1 MAFPL
6 RQILLA
12 MAVVLGLVRP
22 ALALDLEEDMD
33 FGPLTSAE
41 QSELFEQGITA
52 YDAGDFS
59 TAFNIWLPLAQTGN
73 MSAQRNVANM
83 LRRGIGTEQDQPRA
97 VYFYRRAA
105 ETGLVNA
112 MVNLGNMIRLG
123 EGVDAPDEHR
133 AASWFYAAARA
144 GDPRAQYALAVM
156 AALGQGMEPNRDGA
170 EQLFRLAA
178 KQGLRDAQLRLA
190 ESGLELEPL
199 DDPTR
204 PQFNLPPELE
214 PAPGI
219 SLAPY
224 LAATQTVSPA
234 TVGGL
239 ETNERPTLRLTL
251 PAPSPAAG
259 PTEDPS
265 SETEADIEPDYDP
278 R

>member
-12 MAVVLGLVRP
+12 MAVVLAFFGP
-22 ALALDLEEDMD
+22 AMALDLEEDMD

-41 QSELFEQGITA
+41 QAELFEQGITA
-52 YDAGDFS
+52 YDAGDFA
-59 TAFNIWLPLAQTGN
+59 TAFDIWLPLAQTGN

-83 LRRGIGTEQDQPRA
+83 LRRGIGTEQDLTRA

-105 ETGLVNA
+105 DTGLVNA

-123 EGVDAPDEHR
+123 EGVDAPNDHE
-133 AASWFYAAARA
+133 AASWFYTAARA
-144 GDPRAQYALAVM
+144 GDPRAQYALGVM
-156 AALGQGMEPNRDGA
+156 AALGQGMETNRDGA
-170 EQLFRLAA
+170 EQLLRLAA
-178 KQGLRDAQLRLA
+178 RQGLRDAQLRLA

-199 DDPTR
+199 DDPDR

-224 LAATQTVSPA
+224 LTPSQTVPA
-234 TVGGL
+234 GIVVEGAEPG
-239 ETNERPTLRLTL
+239 ERPTLRLTL
-251 PAPSPAAG
+251 PAPIPEA
-259 PTEDPS
+259 EPS
-265 SETEADIEPDYDP
+265 SEIEADTEAEYDP
-278 R
+278 H